1 MAEKAKG
8 KEEKVKVKE
17 EKAEAN
23 AESKELAEFME
34 GMAGAG
40 FENLGAQDFQIPFL
54 RILQPLSP
62 QVLDGDEHVENAKA
76 GHFYNTLTNRVYG
89 HEVEIIPLK
98 CVTEWLVWAPNR
110 GPMKARVPV
119 GSIPIVGEP
128 FSKMMTPDGD
138 EVVETM
144 TIYCLIAGHIEEGP
158 VAFPLAKTNIKH
170 GKKLNTMLHSTFLPS
185 GKRAPYFSS
194 VWRLRTSVNRNE
206 KGTWYSLGVKNQTN
220 IDRIRWITQEEFTG
234 AITPALDILKDEQKM
249 KLLGSPQE
257 MRSVTEESA
266 F

>member
-1 MAEKAKG
+1 MAKETKP
-8 KEEKVKVKE
+8 KEEQGKQNE
-17 EKAEAN
+17 TT
-23 AESKELAEFME
+23 ELAEFME

-62 QVLDGDEHVENAKA
+62 QVLDGDEKVEGAKA
-76 GHFYNTLTNRVYG
+76 GHFYNTLTNKSYG
-89 HEVEIIPLK
+89 SEIEIIPLK
-98 CVTEWLVWAPNR
+98 CITEWLVWSPNR
-110 GPMKARVPV
+110 GPLKARYPV
-119 GSIPIVGEP
+119 GGIEIVGDQY
-128 FSKMMTPDGD
+128 SKMMTPEGD

-144 TIYCLIAGHIEEGP
+144 TIFCLVANHIEEGP

-194 VWRLRTSVNRNE
+194 VWRLKTSVNRNE
-206 KGTWYSLGVKNQTN
+206 KGTWYSLGVKSQTN
-220 IDRIRWITQEEFTG
+220 IDRIRWISKNEFDM
-234 AITPALDILKDEQKM
+234 AVTPALDILKDENKYKM
-249 KLLGSPQE
+249 LEAPSDL
-257 MRSVTEESA
+257 RSVEGETA